1 MSSSTGEETRPRL
14 VVERELDRENRYRGM
29 LGLAPLGHRLAA
41 STRLWGWLGPMLVTL
56 VAAVMRLVNLDHP
69 DELVFDETVVEGIDS
84 TVDAFLDLMK
94 GANVGKMVV
103 KI

>member
-1 MSSSTGEETRPRL
+1 SK
-14 VVERELDRENRYRGM
+14 V
-29 LGLAPLGHRLAA
+29 APWVA
-41 STRLWGWLGPMLVTL
+41 SG
-56 VAAVMRLVNLDHP
+56 
-69 DELVFDETVVEGIDS
+69 ELVFDETVVEGIDS